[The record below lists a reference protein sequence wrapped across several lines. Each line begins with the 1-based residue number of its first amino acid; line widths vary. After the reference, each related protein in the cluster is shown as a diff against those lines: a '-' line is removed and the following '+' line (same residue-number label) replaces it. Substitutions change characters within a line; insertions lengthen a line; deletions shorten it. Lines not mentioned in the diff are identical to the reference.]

1 MMRNVF
7 LFHGAKFSNMEGL
20 SKYKTGK
27 GNVKISEVVDDI
39 LQLQKSLDQQ
49 KLLFWVCGY

>member
-1 MMRNVF
+1 
-7 LFHGAKFSNMEGL
+7 MEGL